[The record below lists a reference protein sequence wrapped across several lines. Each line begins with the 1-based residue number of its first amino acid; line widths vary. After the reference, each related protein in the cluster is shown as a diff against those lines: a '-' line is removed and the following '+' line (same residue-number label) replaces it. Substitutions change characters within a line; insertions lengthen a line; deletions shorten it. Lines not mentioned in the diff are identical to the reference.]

1 MSNYT
6 TNINNYQ
13 KNKFK
18 VILTNWPNGTDLKT
32 LNMSVFNNYIRSFAI
47 PDLSINIMTTTN
59 VLQTQIHPVATGNKD
74 FQLITIE
81 FAIDEYMQNWYAAY
95 MLLICTKFNIS
106 LGKTNAKNEEV
117 LRENVI
123 DCIELQSLDTEKR
136 VISRI
141 KI

>member
-1 MSNYT
+1 MPNYT
-6 TNINNYQ
+6 TEVNNYQ

-18 VILTNWPNGTDLKT
+18 IVLTNWPNGTDLET

-47 PDLSINIMTTTN
+47 PDLSINTMTTTN
-59 VLQTQIHPVATGNKD
+59 VLSTQIHPAATGNKD

-81 FAIDEYMQNWYAAY
+81 FNIDEYMQNWYAAY

-106 LGKTNAKNEEV
+106 LGKKNAKNEEV

-136 VISRI
+136 IISRF